1 MIGAVGSYSLNYERI
16 LLNKSTFKL
25 AISAGVSYFKWEGI
39 NIFSNP
45 IGLEFMRS
53 FEEHHFIAGL
63 TNVIKFKDFEGNWP
77 DITASLGSF
86 LFSVSPTAGYRYQK
100 PTGKFIFKAFV
111 APKFYYYPNYNSKLL
126 GGVTFGYAF

>member
-77 DITASLGSF
+77 DITA
-86 LFSVSPTAGYRYQK
+86 
-100 PTGKFIFKAFV
+100 
-111 APKFYYYPNYNSKLL
+111 
-126 GGVTFGYAF
+126 